1 MNKLRGQLAPNVMD
15 DGLRLTYIAVPC
27 TIHSTAMYAS
37 FGKQRMSQSKELV
50 AASATSMVLAIVS
63 RGETY
68 GYAIIKEIHKVSD
81 AQIEWTDGM
90 LYPVLRRL
98 EKQGL
103 LKSQWR
109 VAESGK
115 RRRYY
120 AIKKTG
126 RQALAAYRQQWQ
138 MTNRV
143 LNSLWKRAEC
153 LT

>member
-1 MNKLRGQLAPNVMD
+1 
-15 DGLRLTYIAVPC
+15 
-27 TIHSTAMYAS
+27 
-37 FGKQRMSQSKELV
+37 MSQSKELV
-50 AASATSMVLAIVS
+50 AASATSMILAIVS
-63 RGETY
+63 RGETS
-68 GYAIIKEIHKVSD
+68 GYAIIQEIREASD

-109 VAESGK
+109 IAESGK

-120 AIKKTG
+120 TIKKSG
-126 RQALAAYRQQWQ
+126 RQALAEYMQQWQ
-138 MTNRV
+138 MTDRV
-143 LNSLWKRAEC
+143 LNSLWERAGC

>member
-1 MNKLRGQLAPNVMD
+1 
-15 DGLRLTYIAVPC
+15 
-27 TIHSTAMYAS
+27 
-37 FGKQRMSQSKELV
+37 MSQSKELV

-68 GYAIIKEIHKVSD
+68 GYAIIKEIREVSD

-103 LKSQWR
+103 LKSRWR
-109 VAESGK
+109 VAESGN

-120 AIKKTG
+120 TIKSSG
-126 RQALAAYRQQWQ
+126 RKALTEYKQQWQ
-138 MTNRV
+138 MTDRV
-143 LNSLWKRAEC
+143 LQSLWGRIEC

>member
-1 MNKLRGQLAPNVMD
+1 
-15 DGLRLTYIAVPC
+15 
-27 TIHSTAMYAS
+27 
-37 FGKQRMSQSKELV
+37 MSQSKELV
-50 AASATSMVLAIVS
+50 AASATPMILAILS

-68 GYAIIKEIHKVSD
+68 GYAIIREIREVSET
-81 AQIEWTDGM
+81 QIEWTDGM

-103 LKSQWR
+103 LESQWR

-120 AIKKTG
+120 RIKKAG
-126 RQALAAYRQQWQ
+126 QKALREQQTQWQ
-138 MTNRV
+138 LTNRV
-143 LNSLWKRAEC
+143 LNRLWKEAPC

>member
-1 MNKLRGQLAPNVMD
+1 
-15 DGLRLTYIAVPC
+15 
-27 TIHSTAMYAS
+27 
-37 FGKQRMSQSKELV
+37 MSQSKELV

-68 GYAIIKEIHKVSD
+68 GYAIIKEIREVSD

-103 LKSQWR
+103 LKSRWR
-109 VAESGK
+109 VGESGK

-120 AIKKTG
+120 TIKKSG
-126 RQALAAYRQQWQ
+126 REALAEYQQQWR
-138 MTNRV
+138 MTNQV
-143 LNSLWKRAEC
+143 LQSLWERAEC

>member
-1 MNKLRGQLAPNVMD
+1 MP
-15 DGLRLTYIAVPC
+15 
-27 TIHSTAMYAS
+27 
-37 FGKQRMSQSKELV
+37 QSKELV
-50 AASATSMVLAIVS
+50 AASATSIVLAIVS

-68 GYAIIKEIHKVSD
+68 GYAIIKEIREASD

-98 EKQGL
+98 EEQGL
-103 LKSQWR
+103 LKSRWC

-120 AIKKTG
+120 TIKKTG
-126 RQALAAYRQQWQ
+126 QKALIEYRRQWQ

-143 LNSLWKRAEC
+143 LNSFWEKAGC

>member
-1 MNKLRGQLAPNVMD
+1 
-15 DGLRLTYIAVPC
+15 
-27 TIHSTAMYAS
+27 
-37 FGKQRMSQSKELV
+37 MSQSKELV

-143 LNSLWKRAEC
+143 LNSLWERAEC

>member
-1 MNKLRGQLAPNVMD
+1 MSALNTK
-15 DGLRLTYIAVPC
+15 
-27 TIHSTAMYAS
+27 
-37 FGKQRMSQSKELV
+37 SQSKELV
-50 AASATSMVLAIVS
+50 AASATSIVLAIVS

-68 GYAIIKEIHKVSD
+68 GYAIIKEIREASD

-103 LKSQWR
+103 LKSRWR

-120 AIKKTG
+120 TIKRTG
-126 RQALAAYRQQWQ
+126 QQALHEYKRQWEL
-138 MTNRV
+138 TNRV
-143 LNSLWKRAEC
+143 LHSFWEQAGC
-153 LT
+153 ST